1 MWWPIVQPIVW
12 AHKGGL
18 LELEVEICGDRARQA
33 YAISGTQCPS
43 QWQRMYCI
51 CSARGLSGP
60 QLAYHRGLCL
70 HPWKASVLLKS
81 CISVAV
87 TSALYTEKYTVT
99 LPALL
104 NDAFIISNKA
114 FFFPLRSLSVSYG
127 WTLFL
132 RQLVFFSLSLVAQVT
147 PTKTTKK
154 GSAAPDAT
162 KEQVNRVLWCI
173 STHIK
178 HVDSLAT
185 HIKDVVSLIII

>member
-81 CISVAV
+81 CISVPV

-99 LPALL
+99 LPALWNDR

-114 FFFPLRSLSVSYG
+114 FFSSQEFICVL
-127 WTLFL
+127 WMN
-132 RQLVFFSLSLVAQVT
+132 LVRDSCFFSFPCCSGD
-147 PTKTTKK
+147 P
-154 GSAAPDAT
+154 
-162 KEQVNRVLWCI
+162 
-173 STHIK
+173 H
-178 HVDSLAT
+178 
-185 HIKDVVSLIII
+185 